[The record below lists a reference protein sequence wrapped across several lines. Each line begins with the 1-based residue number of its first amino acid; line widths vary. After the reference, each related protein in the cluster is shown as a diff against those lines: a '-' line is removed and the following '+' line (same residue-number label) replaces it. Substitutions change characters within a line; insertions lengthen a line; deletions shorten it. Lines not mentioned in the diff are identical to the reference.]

1 MHKIGR
7 GGVELICYVTK
18 QKNLK
23 QKKKKKEIVENSF
36 KEVYIYAKMV
46 KESFFAVKQ

>member
-23 QKKKKKEIVENSF
+23 QKKEIVENSF